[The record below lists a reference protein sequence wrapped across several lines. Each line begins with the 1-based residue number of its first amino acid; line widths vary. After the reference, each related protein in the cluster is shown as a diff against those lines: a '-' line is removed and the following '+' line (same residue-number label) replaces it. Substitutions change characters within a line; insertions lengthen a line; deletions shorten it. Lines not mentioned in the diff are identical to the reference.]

1 MIKVKKA
8 SGGMEDF
15 SEQKVKSSLK
25 RAGADKD
32 LADLILTHIK
42 SELYDGISTQKIYSH
57 IYDLLKRERSRL
69 APRYSLKHAVMQLG
83 PTGYPFEKFIA
94 SILKE
99 EGYKTEV
106 GVVVSGKC
114 VNHEVDVVAQ
124 KDKQHFMVECKF
136 HNRPGT
142 RSDVKVALYV
152 KARFDD
158 VAETW
163 KQKPGHKTMFHQ
175 AWLVTNTK
183 LTSDA
188 IAFGECVG
196 MKLIAWNYPQEG
208 SLQNL
213 IEETGLHP
221 LTCLTTLSKQQRRR
235 LLEQDIVLCRDIVD
249 AKPGLFAS
257 VDISREKEEQIRKEA
272 MLICETKQM
281 ENGLPVHEM

>member
-8 SGGMEDF
+8 SGELEAF
-15 SEQKVKSSLK
+15 SEKKVINSLR
-25 RAGADKD
+25 RAGADED
-32 LADLILTHIK
+32 LANSILSRIK
-42 SELYDGISTQKIYSH
+42 SELYDGISTQKIYSRV
-57 IYDLLKRERSRL
+57 YDLLKRERSRL
-69 APRYSLKHAVMQLG
+69 VPHYSLKRAVMKLG

-99 EGYKTEV
+99 RGYKTDV
-106 GVVVSGKC
+106 GVTVSGKC

-124 KDKQHFMVECKF
+124 KDNEHFMVECKF

-158 VAETW
+158 VAKSW
-163 KQKPGHKTMFHQ
+163 KQKPGHSKMFHQ

-188 IAFGECVG
+188 ITYGECVG
-196 MKLIAWNYPQEG
+196 MRLIAWNYPQKG

-221 LTCLTTLSKQQRRR
+221 LTCLTTLSKQQKKK
-235 LLEQDIVLCRDIVD
+235 LLEQDIVLCRDLLQAESSI
-249 AKPGLFAS
+249 LNS
-257 VDISREKEEQIRKEA
+257 VGVSQAEEQRIREEA
-272 MLICETKQM
+272 SLTCGYDSKGGE
-281 ENGLPVHEM
+281 